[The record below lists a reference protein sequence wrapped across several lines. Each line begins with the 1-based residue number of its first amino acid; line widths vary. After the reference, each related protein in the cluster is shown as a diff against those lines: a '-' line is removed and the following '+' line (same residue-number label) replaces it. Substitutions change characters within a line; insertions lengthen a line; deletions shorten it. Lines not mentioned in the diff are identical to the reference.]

1 MYDCIYSPQV
11 LPSSGV
17 NLSNSLSEQVT
28 SEFASATDKI
38 ADTKYEKGLHLYMKI
53 QNLGIAS
60 EEAKIPQN
68 VKHIVNSK
76 DDKFAALSA
85 NSMNEIH
92 S

>member
-1 MYDCIYSPQV
+1 MYSPQV
-11 LPSSGV
+11 FPSSGL
-17 NLSNSLSEQVT
+17 NFNNSFWAQVT
-28 SEFASATDKI
+28 SESASATDKM